1 MYRVLTFVPPQ
12 RFFNQQ
18 YEKELSEHHEL
29 ADLEDGGSTKAASAA
44 PSTGAGTPQPTS
56 NGPTRIKL
64 VSNSNG
70 ASLANGGSSG
80 VQSDEE

>member
-1 MYRVLTFVPPQ
+1 MICLLTLFFQ
-12 RFFNQQ
+12 SFFNQQ
-18 YEKELSEHHEL
+18 YEKELSEHPEL
-29 ADLEDGGSTKAASAA
+29 AELEDGSVTKNNSAA

-70 ASLANGGSSG
+70 ASQVNGGSSG